1 MNAILAQAQAQVKQ
15 RGNGPFDGKDGE
27 ILAVL
32 LVVVGIMAIV
42 GLIIQICYLLSLSK
56 ALGRCSQDNRTMEP
70 GMVWLNLIPCFGT
83 IWIFITVTRM
93 SESLG
98 NEFYARRM
106 DERGNDYGKSLGIT
120 YNVLFLCGMIPY
132 IGIIFSL
139 AGLVC
144 WIMYWVKIAG
154 FSSQLASD
162 RGGYDDDDDYD
173 RPRKKKRRKYDY
185 DDDDDYDDGRR

>member
-1 MNAILAQAQAQVKQ
+1 MNAILAQVKQ
-15 RGNGPFDGKDGE
+15 RGPFDGKDGE
-27 ILAVL
+27 ILAVV
-32 LVVVGIMAIV
+32 LVVMGIFLVI
-42 GLIIQICYLLSLSK
+42 GLIVQICYLLSLSK
-56 ALGRCSQDNRTMEP
+56 ALSRCSQENRTMEP

-83 IWIFITVTRM
+83 IWIFITVIRM

-98 NEFYARRM
+98 NEFYERRM

-120 YNVLFLCGMIPY
+120 YNVLVLCGMIPY

-144 WIMYWVKIAG
+144 FIMYWVKIAG

-162 RGGYDDDDDYD
+162 RGGYDDDYD
-173 RPRKKKRRKYDY
+173 RPRKKKRQRDDYY